1 MKLLECD
8 LFRAIIALCC
18 LASTAAAQ
26 IFPYPQPVNPRQFA
40 LMAWG
45 NSPSDPAQL
54 QLMKQA
60 GFNVSGFCPVE
71 DLEKVRAAGLTC
83 IVVDPRANG
92 YEFTHVPPDAVL
104 DRNAAELSRTINGN
118 PAALAFM
125 LADEPAAT
133 MLAGL
138 GAVAGALKR
147 HMPSIWPYVTAFP
160 YPAASTISPM
170 TYDDYLRAQ
179 VRQIGQPY
187 ISYDHYALY
196 NNEIFD
202 SFFTNLDIV
211 RRISLEMKVP
221 FWNCILANA
230 HENYSEPT
238 EASLSVQAYSTLAY
252 GGRGIEYFTY
262 ITPDNSNYRNAAI
275 DRFGNRTPT
284 WEMLRRVNGE
294 IQGLVP
300 LMLHLHSTGVYRY
313 PTAPGAGE
321 PLAISRLIASVAIAG
336 FARAPAV
343 PKLVFGEF
351 VDDQNLSWLMVV
363 NRELAASAPI
373 QIVLKDKTKSL
384 SRISP
389 YSGKPIP
396 TSQGVEWIA
405 PGAGVLFAVK

>member
-1 MKLLECD
+1 
-8 LFRAIIALCC
+8 
-18 LASTAAAQ
+18 
-26 IFPYPQPVNPRQFA
+26 
-40 LMAWG
+40 
-45 NSPSDPAQL
+45 
-54 QLMKQA
+54 MKQA

-104 DRNAAELSRTINGN
+104 DRNAAELSRTIDGN

-125 LADEPAAT
+125 LADEPKAT

-160 YPAASTISPM
+160 YAAASTIHPM

-202 SFFTNLDIV
+202 SFFTNLDIA
-211 RRISLEMKVP
+211 RRISLELKVP

-238 EASLSVQAYSTLAY
+238 EASLDVQAYSTLAY

-262 ITPDNSNYRNAAI
+262 ITPDNGNYRNAAI

-284 WEMLRRVNGE
+284 WEMLRRLNGE

-300 LMLHLHSTGVYRY
+300 LLLRLRSTGVYHY
-313 PTAPGAGE
+313 PTAGASGE
-321 PLAISRLIASVAIAG
+321 ALANSRLVASVAIGG
-336 FARAPAV
+336 FSRAPSL

-351 VDDQNLSWLMVV
+351 VDDRNLSWLMVV
-363 NRELAASAPI
+363 NRDLAASAPI
-373 QIVLKDKTKSL
+373 QILLKDKTKSL
-384 SRISP
+384 ARISP
-389 YSGKPIP
+389 YTGKPTP
-396 TSQGVEWIA
+396 TSQGVQWIA